1 MEAQC
6 FGARQSP
13 QVLCNAHLQK
23 NVSLSPVQSAL
34 AKSLDLNPP
43 EMNTYKKTGGPVGAR
58 DKPRGELLCVNR
70 RRKLK
75 GSPTGA
81 ALLGLSRP
89 ERGRYIFGGTARR
102 RNQSQETR
110 SSRDL
115 LEERRAAIS
124 LPPSRLPSSFH
135 PEKFLHTVFS
145 IGIESATTFG
155 RRSGDGSHKA
165 CPVAHFV
172 SAGSSSSAARCR
184 NPLSADAQREFAQRD
199 EVALDWP
206 LPRRACA
213 GGWGS
218 AERSQSLLFRGR
230 RRGRLEKH
238 QRRANFGAPVL
249 ERAPIL
255 HRGEPRFPLPSPT

>member
-43 EMNTYKKTGGPVGAR
+43 EMNTYKKTGGPLGAR
-58 DKPRGELLCVNR
+58 DKPRGELLGVNR

-89 ERGRYIFGGTARR
+89 KRRRYIFGATARR
-102 RNQSQETR
+102 RNQSQEAR
-110 SSRDL
+110 SSRGL
-115 LEERRAAIS
+115 LEERRAAIWH
-124 LPPSRLPSSFH
+124 PPSKLPSSFS
-135 PEKFLHTVFS
+135 PEKSLHIVF
-145 IGIESATTFG
+145 GAEIESATTFG
-155 RRSGDGSHKA
+155 RRSGNGSHKA

-172 SAGSSSSAARCR
+172 SASFRSAARCR
-184 NPLSADAQREFAQRD
+184 NPLGADAQREFAQRY

-213 GGWGS
+213 GGCGG
-218 AERSQSLLFRGR
+218 AERSPRLLFLPR
-230 RRGRLEKH
+230 RRWGLE
-238 QRRANFGAPVL
+238 
-249 ERAPIL
+249 
-255 HRGEPRFPLPSPT
+255 

>member
-1 MEAQC
+1 MPYGGAMLCRSPKSASPLQC
-6 FGARQSP
+6 ALER
-13 QVLCNAHLQK
+13 K
-23 NVSLSPVQSAL
+23 VSLSPVQSAL

-43 EMNTYKKTGGPVGAR
+43 EMNTYKKTGGPLGAR

-102 RNQSQETR
+102 RNQTQEAR
-110 SSRDL
+110 SSRGL

-124 LPPSRLPSSFH
+124 LPPSKLPSSFS
-135 PEKFLHTVFS
+135 PEKSLHIVF
-145 IGIESATTFG
+145 GAEIESATTFG
-155 RRSGDGSHKA
+155 RRSGNGSHKA
-165 CPVAHFV
+165 CPVAHFA
-172 SAGSSSSAARCR
+172 SAGSSRSAARCR
-184 NPLSADAQREFAQRD
+184 NSLSADAQREFAQRD

-213 GGWGS
+213 GGCGS
-218 AERSQSLLFRGR
+218 AERSQRLLFRGR
-230 RRGRLEKH
+230 RRWSLEKR
-238 QRRANFGAPVL
+238 QRRSNLDADV
-249 ERAPIL
+249 
-255 HRGEPRFPLPSPT
+255 